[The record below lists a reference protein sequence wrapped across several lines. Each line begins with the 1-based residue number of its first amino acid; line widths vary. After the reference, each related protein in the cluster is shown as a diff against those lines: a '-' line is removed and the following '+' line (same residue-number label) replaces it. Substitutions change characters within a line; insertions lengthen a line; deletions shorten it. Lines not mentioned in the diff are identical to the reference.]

1 MSLQFTLHLLIL
13 ATIIYIMVSWFKI
26 FLNLRWTIDFSYIWI
41 IIFWAYT
48 WALLNIN
55 FEFWILFSIF
65 LSFFLSL
72 PFTFFILFLSSKL
85 SQVYF
90 VVWGLS
96 LYMFILQV
104 AYNTKITNWP
114 LWLSWMSR
122 NLIWNFEINNLNSY
136 FIFSFIVSIL
146 VILFLTFLKK
156 TYFFK
161 TLEAWWENENAIKIL
176 WIKSLFYRFF
186 LILITTFLAVLWWN
200 IFAFYF
206 QYIAPSSFW
215 LSLLIDILTVWLI
228 AFKMKDLS
236 TFLVAILVVFVSEYL
251 RFFKIVEAWKSWYFK
266 EMIFALIVIFASY
279 FVFKK
284 IELHRD
290 I

>member
-41 IIFWAYT
+41 IIFWAYS

-146 VILFLTFLKK
+146 VILFLSFL
-156 TYFFK
+156 
-161 TLEAWWENENAIKIL
+161 
-176 WIKSLFYRFF
+176 
-186 LILITTFLAVLWWN
+186 
-200 IFAFYF
+200 
-206 QYIAPSSFW
+206 
-215 LSLLIDILTVWLI
+215 
-228 AFKMKDLS
+228 
-236 TFLVAILVVFVSEYL
+236 
-251 RFFKIVEAWKSWYFK
+251 
-266 EMIFALIVIFASY
+266 
-279 FVFKK
+279 
-284 IELHRD
+284 
-290 I
+290 